1 MRPGAPSPPKGL
13 GWFGP
18 SSTSPCAAS
27 SSLQAAPRAWQS
39 SAQLC
44 RPRELCKQAFFPNV
58 TVKLEKNQSKQTLDL
73 GVNVCFPSPHM
84 LQVTAALWEHSSCS
98 TAMFPFK
105 RPVDDLHRP
114 WQGGLIAPL
123 NRRGGHLCFPA
134 FKRTLESVCNSGS
147 RTGRFF
153 LTVDANSFCISN

>member
-1 MRPGAPSPPKGL
+1 MRPGPRHHQGPGL
-13 GWFGP
+13 VWSQP
-18 SSTSPCAAS
+18 NKPLC
-27 SSLQAAPRAWQS
+27 SLQLFPGCAPGLAELS

-58 TVKLEKNQSKQTLDL
+58 TVKLDKNQSKQTLDL
-73 GVNVCFPSPHM
+73 GVNVCFPSSHM

-105 RPVDDLHRP
+105 RPVDDLYRP
-114 WQGGLIAPL
+114 WEGGLMAPL

-134 FKRTLESVCNSGS
+134 FKSTLESICNSGS
-147 RTGRFF
+147 RIVRFF
-153 LTVDANSFCISN
+153 PDCRC